1 MMEFF
6 SIFYKKLNC
15 LAVGIDPAKNL
26 AKKNYF
32 KNIKRIVDYFN
43 YNSAKKIK
51 KFGNFDFIIT
61 RNVLAHVKDPNEFL
75 MEYKSF

>member
-6 SIFYKKLNC
+6 SIFYKKIKLF
-15 LAVGIDPAKNL
+15 AVGIDPAKNL

-43 YNSAKKIK
+43 YNSSKKIKK
-51 KFGNFDFIIT
+51 KFGNFDFIIA
-61 RNVLAHVKDPNEFL
+61 RNVLAHEDPNEFL
-75 MEYKSF
+75 MGHKL